1 MEAIEVRIDPSGLK
15 GFCCYSLRPIAKGEV
30 FFREEPLLT
39 WQPSAASPME
49 ALAAAL
55 GTGALGS
62 AGLALKKKQAV
73 TAWQRS
79 SMDVQRQCLSLQ
91 TAPCPTSGAALAT
104 QIKAASDPLLAGF
117 GAVPKA
123 SEVEAVVG
131 ACVVNCYHFEPGETE
146 ALFLKGSRFEHSC
159 APNASFLPQQIEESL
174 LVGSW
179 RALRLIEEGEAVAV
193 SYLLPEELRWS
204 CSARRDALRQ
214 RFGFHCACARCCT
227 EDICLDDMD

>member
-15 GFCCYSLRPIAKGEV
+15 GFCCYSVRPIARGEV
-30 FFREEPLLT
+30 FFREMPLLS

-55 GTGALGS
+55 GTGALHS

-79 SMDVQRQCLSLQ
+79 SREVQRQCLSLQ
-91 TAPCPTSGAALAT
+91 TAPCPSSGAALAT
-104 QIKAASDPLLAGF
+104 QIKAASDHLLAGF
-117 GAVPKA
+117 GDVEA

-159 APNASFLPQQIEESL
+159 APNASFLPQQAEESVL
-174 LVGSW
+174 LGSW
-179 RALRLIEEGEAVAV
+179 RALRTIEEGEAVAV

-204 CSARRDALRQ
+204 CSARREALRQ